1 MRKVDHAHHVAVRS
15 GIGQSGG
22 QVVELKQRIR
32 SDALEEGRRRL
43 LKRPLLRWIGLL
55 TLSQQNVASRRLGH
69 TSFYRSQRVLP
80 QGSPQGTAQFFQDRR
95 AFPGGQ
101 DERDHLAI

>member
-15 GIGQSGG
+15 GIGQAGG

-32 SDALEEGRRRL
+32 SDSLEEGRRRL

-55 TLSQQNVASRRLGH
+55 TLSQQNVASRRVGH
-69 TSFYRSQRVLP
+69 TSF
-80 QGSPQGTAQFFQDRR
+80 
-95 AFPGGQ
+95 
-101 DERDHLAI
+101 